1 MTGATTVVELGEWST
16 GELVRAITSLTRAM
30 ETFEASVGDAFKD
43 IDRKYVPRELY
54 DRDMAARD
62 RDLASLRASVASSV
76 PREVYDRDM
85 TAMRERH
92 TASSTWLRELT
103 APVIT
108 ALMSGVIL
116 WFLLGGHR

>member
-1 MTGATTVVELGEWST
+1 LGGDLVTGATTVVELGEWST

-30 ETFEASVGDAFKD
+30 E
-43 IDRKYVPRELY
+43 I
-54 DRDMAARD
+54 
-62 RDLASLRASVASSV
+62 ASSV